1 MDIVVIPNVTYAN
14 ENYFDVM
21 LNGMENSE
29 VVAFSVKGS
38 VKEKEERSLLLRAIE
53 ITTNNLPNL
62 KKIIVY
68 SVSVDDE
75 KIKKLFNY
83 PSSKGIEIIIPN
95 NLLKE
100 RNTLLGEAKQDGKD

>member
-1 MDIVVIPNVTYAN
+1 MDIIVIPNVTYAN

-21 LNGMENSE
+21 LDGMENCE

-38 VKEKEERSLLLRAIE
+38 VKEEEERNLLIRAIE

-62 KKIIVY
+62 KKIVVY
-68 SVSVDDE
+68 SVSTDDD
-75 KIKKLFNY
+75 KVKKLFDY
-83 PSSKGIEIIIPN
+83 PSSKGIEIIIPD

-100 RNTLLGEAKQDGKD
+100 RNIFLKEASKDGKN